1 MSNKMNKLEFEAN
14 RKSKSYRFQGSFAK
28 NSEGMFVMNLMYG
41 YENHAQICKEDA
53 FSTMP
58 FESYILVHQI
68 QPKEGDVI
76 THIKS
81 GRKFL
86 VGADMEGF
94 ITHLFPLIEDGVI
107 KAYLRSEDYYKD

>member
-1 MSNKMNKLEFEAN
+1 MAEFEALHN
-14 RKSKSYRFQGSFAK
+14 QKTFRFKGCFKK
-28 NSEGMFVMNLMYG
+28 NCKGEFVMNLMYG

-76 THIKS
+76 THIQS

-107 KAYLRSEDYYKD
+107 KAYIKSEDYYKD